1 MSAWDSIGALIAF
14 AQLVIAFLVAASL
27 PKVTRAGAGAAATIY
42 LIVAFA
48 SVVWIARSALWQ
60 Q

>member
-1 MSAWDSIGALIAF
+1 MSGWDSIGVLIAI

-27 PKVTRAGAGAAATIY
+27 PKVSRAGAGAAATIY

-48 SVVWIARSALWQ
+48 SVVWIARSAMWQ

>member
-1 MSAWDSIGALIAF
+1 MSGWDSVGALIAF

>member
-1 MSAWDSIGALIAF
+1 MSAWEMVGAIIAF
-14 AQLVIAFLVAASL
+14 AQLIIAFLVAASL
-27 PKVTRAGAGAAATIY
+27 PKVSKAGAGAAATIY

-48 SVVWIARSALWQ
+48 SVVWIARSAMWQ

>member
-1 MSAWDSIGALIAF
+1 MSGWDSIGVLIAI

-27 PKVTRAGAGAAATIY
+27 PKVSKAGAGAAATIY

-48 SVVWIARSALWQ
+48 SGVWIARSAMWQ

>member
-1 MSAWDSIGALIAF
+1 MSSWDAIGAIIAF
-14 AQLVIAFLVAASL
+14 SQLVIAFLVAVTL
-27 PKVTRAGAGAAATIY
+27 PKISKAGAGAAATIY

-48 SVVWIARSALWQ
+48 SVIWIARSAMWQ